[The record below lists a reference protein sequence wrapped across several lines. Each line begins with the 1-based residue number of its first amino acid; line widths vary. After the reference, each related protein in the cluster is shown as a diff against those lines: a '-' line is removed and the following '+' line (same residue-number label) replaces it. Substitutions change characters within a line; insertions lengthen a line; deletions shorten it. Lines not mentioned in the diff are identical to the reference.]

1 MTTFA
6 NKEQTASEKL
16 NQTHSE
22 KLHPKKTYPDENG
35 DLYGHDLYPE
45 RRGNK
50 QKSFKNII
58 LMKDGTEHIARLHCE
73 QRVFNCI
80 KKHPLVKIMMSALK
94 SAGCPV
100 DLRRHLSCEECD
112 SSVTGGYDP
121 ELNQIVICQNTARIE
136 GIVGSVL
143 THEMIHMF
151 DYCKNKLDFKNIDHL
166 ACTEIRAANLTYCSF
181 MSAMIDGDA
190 ALWNMKKK
198 HQECVK
204 RRAALSV
211 LAARGVTTEE
221 ARAAVDRVF
230 DKCYNDLEPI
240 GRRIKRNTDDMN
252 KAFLDAPFY
261 GYDA

>member
-1 MTTFA
+1 MSTFTG
-6 NKEQTASEKL
+6 KEQVDSEKL
-16 NQTHSE
+16 KQAQAE
-22 KLHPKKTYPDENG
+22 KLSPKKTYPDEHG
-35 DLYGHDLYPE
+35 ELYGHDLYPE

-50 QKSFKNII
+50 QKTIKNIV

-136 GIVGSVL
+136 GIV
-143 THEMIHMF
+143 
-151 DYCKNKLDFKNIDHL
+151 

-190 ALWNMKKK
+190 ALWDMKKK

-204 RRAALSV
+204 RRATLSV
-211 LAARGVTTEE
+211 LAARGVSTEE
-221 ARAAVDRVF
+221 ARAAVERVF

-252 KAFLDAPFY
+252 KAFFDAPYY
-261 GYDA
+261 GYDT